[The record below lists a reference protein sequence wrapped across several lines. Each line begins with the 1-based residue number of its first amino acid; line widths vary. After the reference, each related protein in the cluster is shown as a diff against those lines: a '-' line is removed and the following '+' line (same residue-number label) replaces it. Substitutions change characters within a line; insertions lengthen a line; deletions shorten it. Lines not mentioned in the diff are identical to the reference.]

1 MEYTKR
7 NYRKKGVTT
16 MMKQTN
22 LAITNANTF
31 FGSLS
36 KLRVKNYLSYAN
48 LGIIT
53 EWL

>member
-31 FGSLS
+31 FWFFIQTTGKELFE
-36 KLRVKNYLSYAN
+36 LL
-48 LGIIT
+48 
-53 EWL
+53 